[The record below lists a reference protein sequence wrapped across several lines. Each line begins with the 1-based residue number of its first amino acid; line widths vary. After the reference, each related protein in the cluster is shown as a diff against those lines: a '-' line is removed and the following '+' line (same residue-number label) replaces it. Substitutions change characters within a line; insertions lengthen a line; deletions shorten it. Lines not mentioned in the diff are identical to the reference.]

1 MSGPALSTLAAAP
14 VFPTLGRLA
23 LPIMLSLV
31 FGALANAVDMAFISQ
46 FSQSDRAIAALS
58 VIFPLQMLVA
68 AVGTALGG
76 SLASVLTRALGAG
89 KPANGRKALWQA
101 TVLTLWLGL
110 ALTAGLC
117 AALPALLALLQTPA
131 DVLAPALDY
140 GYPVLLATVPALLAQ
155 VWCEAFRAQARV
167 RLMVIVV
174 VSSCLLN
181 VLFNILFIIGLGW
194 GVLGAG
200 VATAL
205 SQLLAALWAW
215 WLIQGER
222 NRLHRWCSGAKEAA
236 NGGLRWLRRRA
247 APGIKREL
255 LLLGLPLFLNQLG
268 IGFMVAAVNSQ
279 LAVTGALSGADVLL
293 ATAAFGL
300 FIKMMV
306 IVVMPLQ
313 GLAAAFQTLAAYHA
327 GAADQRR
334 LRLTVYAALGWTL
347 AYAGAVYAL
356 MYLQPT
362 WLFAAFMAPTGV
374 NIAAIEITKAACLAF
389 PLYALFFV
397 SAGFFLSTGR
407 AGLALL
413 IYLSHNYLFFLPFV
427 FIFPAWWATSGIWW
441 AFVAT
446 DVAAA
451 GLGAVCLL
459 LALWRPLRAPEP
471 QLQRNDNSLT
481 ATDPANPCSDAA

>member
-68 AVGTALGG
+68 ALGTALGG

-89 KPANGRKALWQA
+89 KPATGRKAMWQA

-131 DVLAPALDY
+131 DVLSSALDY

-155 VWCEAFRAQARV
+155 VWCEAFRAQAKV

-181 VLFNILFIIGLGW
+181 VLFNTLFIVGLHW

-205 SQLLAALWAW
+205 SQVLAAILAW

-222 NRLHRWCSGAKEAA
+222 NQLHRWCSGAKATAE
-236 NGGLRWLRRRA
+236 GGLRWLRRRA
-247 APGIKREL
+247 APGGKREL

-268 IGFMVAAVNSQ
+268 IGLMVAAVNSQ
-279 LAVTGALSGADVLL
+279 LAVTGVQSGADVLL

-313 GLAAAFQTLAAYHA
+313 GLAAAFQTLAAFHA

-334 LRLTVYAALGWTL
+334 LRLTVYAALGWTV
-347 AYAGAVYAL
+347 AYASAVYAL
-356 MYLQPT
+356 MYLQPA

-374 NIAAIEITKAACLAF
+374 NSAAIEITKAACLAF

-459 LALWRPLRAPEP
+459 LALWRPVRAPAP
-471 QLQRNDNSLT
+471 QLQRNDNSPA